1 MSLRVV
7 LTALLVFACPFS
19 ARAQGPVDTAKLYE
33 ERCIACHLP
42 EGKAPVKEMSFAD
55 GDWKHGT
62 KMADIVKVIREGV
75 DGTAMQPFKDQL
87 DAREIEALAGYVR
100 AFDKRLKPEPERK
113 GKK

>member
-1 MSLRVV
+1 MSV
-7 LTALLVFACPFS
+7 LLALLALAS
-19 ARAQGPVDTAKLYE
+19 APVLAADDPVPVAQIYE
-33 ERCIACHLP
+33 EKCMACHLP

-62 KMADIVKVIREGV
+62 KIADIAKVIREGV

-87 DAREIEALAGYVR
+87 SAKEIEALARYVR
-100 AFDKRLKPEPERK
+100 AFDKRLKPEPEGK